1 VTDHRRLSSIALAA
15 LMLGG
20 CGTDVQSPSPSPPG
34 STAVATPGPTRT
46 PVAPPA
52 PSLPTGCSGIDK
64 VDLAGIEVTFGSVD
78 EDGNGGEIGFSLGP
92 TSGEMQVTRLTDR
105 AGQERCST
113 PPSPELLDQRGQ
125 ILGGHEFI
133 TYPST
138 SFAGHSNPQA
148 MLAAKVTLTLD
159 GGAAL
164 DLPTRFIPGNENF
177 DQVAITVPDVAGPGV
192 LRLKFVWADRS
203 FRYEG
208 SSTIAVNVVPLS
220 ATEVCVLDS
229 SGYFEQIGDLLRH
242 SIEVNS
248 VSQHAFSPFNTSKF
262 APFENPGIDA
272 IIVYGFDPDK
282 PSITAEAGT
291 ALRIERVS
299 DELTLGNEMNLWV
312 WTRPSVAKAIKDYP
326 PEGSVLV
333 LSRTP
338 VKHADGTFRLRVPQD
353 PGRYVAGVELTYDS
367 QCSSGTLW
375 FVVNIDVVAS

>member
-1 VTDHRRLSSIALAA
+1 
-15 LMLGG
+15 
-20 CGTDVQSPSPSPPG
+20 
-34 STAVATPGPTRT
+34 
-46 PVAPPA
+46 
-52 PSLPTGCSGIDK
+52 
-64 VDLAGIEVTFGSVD
+64 
-78 EDGNGGEIGFSLGP
+78 
-92 TSGEMQVTRLTDR
+92 
-105 AGQERCST
+105 
-113 PPSPELLDQRGQ
+113 
-125 ILGGHEFI
+125 
-133 TYPST
+133 
-138 SFAGHSNPQA
+138 
-148 MLAAKVTLTLD
+148 
-159 GGAAL
+159 
-164 DLPTRFIPGNENF
+164 
-177 DQVAITVPDVAGPGV
+177 
-192 LRLKFVWADRS
+192 
-203 FRYEG
+203 
-208 SSTIAVNVVPLS
+208 
-220 ATEVCVLDS
+220 VLDS

-272 IIVYGFDPDK
+272 IIVYGFDPDE